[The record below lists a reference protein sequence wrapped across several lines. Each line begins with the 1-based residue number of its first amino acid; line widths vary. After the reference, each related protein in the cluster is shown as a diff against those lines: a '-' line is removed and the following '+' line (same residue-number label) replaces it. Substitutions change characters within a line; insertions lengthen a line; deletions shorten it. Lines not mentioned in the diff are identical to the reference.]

1 MLFSYFEHEGMVS
14 SRCEVLLAYVKVT
27 GVELAIY
34 LAKYL
39 RFNHGILLMS
49 LSLCRDLAAQQT
61 DTEGSYFDERLRERE
76 LARKAAARSP
86 MDFER
91 TKEYERDY

>member
-27 GVELAIY
+27 GVE